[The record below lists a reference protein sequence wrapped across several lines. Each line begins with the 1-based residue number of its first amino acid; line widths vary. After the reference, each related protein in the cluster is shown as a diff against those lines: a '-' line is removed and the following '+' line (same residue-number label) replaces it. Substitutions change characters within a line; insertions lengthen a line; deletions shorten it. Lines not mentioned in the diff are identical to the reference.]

1 MRYLIL
7 LALAKAQC
15 PDRCNG
21 KGLCGRDGLC
31 ECFEGYT
38 GLACQHR
45 SCVASTAWSDVP
57 SATDQA
63 HAPLECSNRG
73 YCNRATGYCI
83 CDSLFEGFA
92 CEKFKCPTSGAD
104 RWAFDEFGE
113 KTECS
118 GHGLCTSMR
127 EAARSFDGHQ
137 LNRSAHRSGE
147 YGVPYDL
154 WDADLIRGCI
164 CDPGYEGYACDLVS
178 CDKGD
183 DRRTVGG
190 TDEVAHLYCR
200 CAAPCNGTLTMF
212 LGGEETYPLLKPTD
226 TSQELQTRLGLLR
239 ALYGQGAAVFPEP
252 IQARSIPAGPLCS
265 PTGTLTSIRFLRDS
279 GDIPPLWVDD
289 SELESPS
296 KEVYMETNQTLTC
309 SGANGG
315 SFALVYDGRTTHKL
329 DHDATATEVQ
339 HALHSLPTLNEGDVR
354 VETLHSA
361 GSGLCGG
368 DALVIAFTTPLGNQ
382 PPLEIISSL
391 LKNGAPGGVIDIQ
404 HTTGTRERLECNGA
418 GFCDKAGNITIEFE
432 ATAPAPTN
440 GTCACDEGFEWDPD
454 YGSCGRPQFNTSAW
468 TGLQR
473 CPGYVTKDTALDPVD
488 VLNLRYVYIADAS
501 NSTADE
507 ILAAKR
513 KAGANI
519 SSLSVPGGM
528 YTNGA
533 ISASRGVPAP

>member
-45 SCVASTAWSDVP
+45 SCVSSTAWSDVP
-57 SATDQA
+57 SATDTA

-73 YCNRATGYCI
+73 YCNRQTGYCV
-83 CDSLFEGFA
+83 CDALFEGFA
-92 CEKFKCPTSGAD
+92 CERFKCPTSGAD

-127 EAARSFDGHQ
+127 EAARSFDGYQ
-137 LNRSAHRSGE
+137 MNRSAHRSGD

-190 TDEVAHLYCR
+190 TDEVAHLFCR
-200 CAAPCNGTLTMF
+200 CASPCNGTLTMF

-279 GDIPPLWVDD
+279 GDVPPLWVDA
-289 SELESPS
+289 SELNSPS
-296 KEVYMETNQTLTC
+296 KEVYMETNQTLSC

-391 LKNGAPGGVIDIQ
+391 LNNGAPGGTINIQ

-432 ATAPAPTN
+432 ATAPVLTQR
-440 GTCACDEGFEWDPD
+440 GFLPFPNFKLRRRRRRDATPPRRRRHADHRGCRDGIDP
-454 YGSCGRPQFNTSAW
+454 R
-468 TGLQR
+468 R
-473 CPGYVTKDTALDPVD
+473 RRRTA
-488 VLNLRYVYIADAS
+488 
-501 NSTADE
+501 
-507 ILAAKR
+507 
-513 KAGANI
+513 
-519 SSLSVPGGM
+519 
-528 YTNGA
+528 
-533 ISASRGVPAP
+533 PAPATRASSGTRTTAVAAGRSSTRRPGRGCSAARAT